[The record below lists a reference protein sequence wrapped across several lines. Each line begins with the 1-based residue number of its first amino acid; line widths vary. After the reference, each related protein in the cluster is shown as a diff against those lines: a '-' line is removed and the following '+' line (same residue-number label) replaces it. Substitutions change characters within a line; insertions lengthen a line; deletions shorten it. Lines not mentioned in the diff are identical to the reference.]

1 MSFATPYSSPTKH
14 QASFN
19 SVDSMCESPPP
30 LKQQRLFS
38 PSPTMSQSRSRGFSS
53 IRQPTALFSSSASPT
68 DQGFESDDSFLA
80 SPPKIE
86 RLQLFD
92 YPCTPMSIMK
102 SSGVPLSSKKSFL
115 HRSVDKFFVGYT
127 ILIFHSKCAHH

>member
-1 MSFATPYSSPTKH
+1 MSFATPYSSPSKH
-14 QASFN
+14 QASFD

-30 LKQQRLFS
+30 LKQQRLLS
-38 PSPTMSQSRSRGFSS
+38 PSPNTPSKSQSRSRGFSS
-53 IRQPTALFSSSASPT
+53 IRQSSALFSSCTSPT
-68 DQGFESDDSFLA
+68 NDSAESDDSFLT

-102 SSGVPLSSKKSFL
+102 SSGLPLSSKKSFL
-115 HRSVDKFFVGYT
+115 HRLVSGFFVRYA
-127 ILIFHSKCAHH
+127 IPV